1 MATLHPR
8 IKNLLRKSYELTY
21 IYQGENLNGHAEEF
35 ESAVQSQDWS
45 HIDEILE
52 KWEMWEREADSMDY
66 IIKELINDICN
77 EFDVEEERAKIF
89 VNRWE
94 DEIKGEIYTRDNS
107 TPLKDLLRYTDDSIC
122 YYDTGLEL
130 DQTWN
135 FDEKEYQKAIKDIKR
150 VLKIKIKD
158 SSYDKQIRE
167 LIANA
172 SYGGRLLIFFK
183 GDIEE
188 MMSLSDKKKVTFSD
202 YEVGL
207 IDYGNGSGHNVEM
220 RGAKFSLPLDVKNIG
235 FDLSH
240 RYNYTDAVC
249 AMYHNWCDC
258 TKVKFS

>member
-8 IKNLLRKSYELTY
+8 IKNLLYKSYELTF
-21 IYQGENLNGHAEEF
+21 IDHGENLNGHAKEF
-35 ESAVQSQDWS
+35 ELAVQSQDWS

-52 KWEMWEREADSMDY
+52 KWEMWERESDSVDY
-66 IIKELINDICN
+66 IIKELIDDICK

-89 VNRWE
+89 VTRWE
-94 DEIKGEIYTRDNS
+94 DEIKDEIYTRDNS
-107 TPLKDLLRYTDDSIC
+107 TPLKDLLRHTEDSIC

-135 FDEKEYQKAIKDIKR
+135 FDEKEYQNAIKDIKR
-150 VLKIKIKD
+150 ALKIKIKD

-167 LIANA
+167 LLANA
-172 SYGGRLLIFFK
+172 TYGGKLLIFFK

-188 MMSLSDKKKVTFSD
+188 MMNLSGKKRIQFSNFQL
-202 YEVGL
+202 GL
-207 IDYGNGSGHNVEM
+207 IDYCNGSGHNVELK
-220 RGAKFSLPLDVKNIG
+220 GAKLTLPLSLENIG

-249 AMYHNWCDC
+249 AMFHYWCDC
-258 TKVKFS
+258 TSVKFL